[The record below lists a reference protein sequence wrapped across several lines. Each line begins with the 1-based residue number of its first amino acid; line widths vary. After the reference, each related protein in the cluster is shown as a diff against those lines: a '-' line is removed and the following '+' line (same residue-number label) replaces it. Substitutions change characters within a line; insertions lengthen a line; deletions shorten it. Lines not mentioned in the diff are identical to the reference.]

1 MTTTEIL
8 IASME
13 AILRNNNLNE
23 LQLGDTDELTEPT
36 NIVWYDKNGCPYDDR
51 VTGVFIEDGELALE
65 VEASQFS
72 HPERIYRYDFAF
84 TNPDWL
90 QNIRDNML
98 EVLQQDGRRRC
109 PACGKV
115 LTGENKYCSDECR
128 RQECQ
133 PDLNR
138 YYREN
143 KDTIHS
149 SIKELAYDLAV
160 GRLMN
165 AHGRPFKAFVE
176 PDDPGD
182 PKGGTHYKEAFQ
194 EEFDR
199 YYDEEYDRIADLMK
213 FDSGAE
219 DGIRDKEPEGDI
231 RPQSTPDNPFAALV
245 SRAHVWQREARE
257 QIVETLRKHGGRV
270 TFTPEDENG
279 EYPVTSLLYGK
290 HDFPRI
296 DLTDVYLDEEE
307 HGTYIMA
314 DGIDSITG
322 EKRTG
327 FQIYDEQLY
336 DIALF
341 LKYVL

>member
-1 MTTTEIL
+1 MTKNNTL

-13 AILRNNNLNE
+13 AILRNNNLSG
-23 LQLGDTDELTEPT
+23 LSLGDTDELTEPT
-36 NIVWYDKNGCPYDDR
+36 NVVWYDKDGYPYDDR
-51 VTGVFIEDGELALE
+51 VTGVLLEDGELALE
-65 VEASQFS
+65 VEASQFE

-98 EVLQQDGRRRC
+98 EVLQRDGQRRC
-109 PACGKV
+109 PVCGKV
-115 LTGENKYCSDECR
+115 LAGEDEYCSAECR
-128 RQECQ
+128 RQANR

-143 KDTIHS
+143 KESIHS
-149 SIKELAYDLAV
+149 SIKEIACDLAA

-165 AHGRPFKAFVE
+165 AHGRPFEAFVE
-176 PDDPGD
+176 SDDPND
-182 PKGGTHYKEAFQ
+182 PKGGTHYKEEFQ

-199 YYDEEYDRIADLMK
+199 YYDEEYDRIARLMK
-213 FDSGAE
+213 FDIGME
-219 DGIRDKEPEGDI
+219 DGIREETPDESI
-231 RPQSTPDNPFAALV
+231 CPQNTPDNPFVALV
-245 SRAHVWQREARE
+245 QQAHEWQKEARR

-279 EYPVTSLLYGK
+279 EYPVASLLYGK

-296 DLTDVYLDEEE
+296 DLTDVYLEEEE

-314 DGIDSITG
+314 DGIDAITG